1 MHTYAH
7 THTRGYKGIGVRHT
21 AVAFVASCDSFTYV
35 DELLDPVSEAAKV
48 AAKVAAKRE
57 QREDERVRKL
67 ADEKVKAELGVKRRR
82 VLEFEEEKVR
92 REYLRWAD
100 EEALAALPL
109 HKRVWCKLKGLFGGE
124 STTVATVMPVWVLQN
139 TITKNNGSGATHV
152 SGDAVV
158 ASIVLKGAPVVQDS
172 AVVTATEVASEAM
185 GVESVGGQASHEKPR
200 VVTSSPVEDKDSD
213 LSAYLRISKA
223 FDSPGIKEK
232 GYRGSVTLSILGDHL
247 KAQGEHFVPTGG
259 KMKSR
264 A

>member
-1 MHTYAH
+1 MD
-7 THTRGYKGIGVRHT
+7 TRERKGIGVRHT
-21 AVAFVASCDSFTYV
+21 AVAFVASCDAFTYV
-35 DELLDPVSEAAKV
+35 DELLDPVVEETKE

-57 QREDERVRKL
+57 QREDERVRKV
-67 ADEKVKAELGVKRRR
+67 AEESVKAELGVKRRR

-124 STTVATVMPVWVLQN
+124 STTVATVMPAWVHQN
-139 TITKNNGSGATHV
+139 TSTVKHVSGATHV
-152 SGDAVV
+152 SGAATV
-158 ASIVLKGAPVVQDS
+158 ASTVLKPAVVVQDG
-172 AVVTATEVASEAM
+172 AVVTATELPPEVV
-185 GVESVGGQASHEKPR
+185 GVEPVGGQVSHEKPS
-200 VVTSSPVEDKDSD
+200 VVTPSPAEDKDSD

-232 GYRGSVTLSILGDHL
+232 GYKGSVTLSILGDHL
-247 KAQGEHFVPTGG
+247 KAQGDHFVPTGG